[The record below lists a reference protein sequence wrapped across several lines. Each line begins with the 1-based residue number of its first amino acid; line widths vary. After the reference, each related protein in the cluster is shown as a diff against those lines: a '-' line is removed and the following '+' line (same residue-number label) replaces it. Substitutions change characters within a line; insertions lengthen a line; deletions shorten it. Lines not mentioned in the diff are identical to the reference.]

1 MEPGAPTQNNF
12 PGDVQKE
19 DDDYPTWMISSLATI
34 LVVTI
39 SGDIFGNLLVIT
51 SVFRNKK
58 LRKAGNAFVVS
69 LAVADLLVACYPYP
83 LVLLAIF
90 NRGWRMGHIHCQLSG
105 FFMGLSVISSV
116 FNITGIAVNR
126 YCYICHHSCYSR
138 LFSNTSTVIYVGL
151 VWTLALVA
159 ILPNLFVGSLRYDP
173 RVFSCT
179 FSQSVSSFYTLAVVI
194 FHFFLPIS
202 VVSFCYFRIWMT
214 VLNIRHRVKPSRNIQ
229 VQTWPYSIHSFV
241 TMFIV
246 FVLFAVCWGPLNI
259 IGLLVALNP
268 HLGDSIP
275 HWFFVASYFM
285 AYFNSCLNAVVY
297 GALNKNFRREYKRIM
312 LNIFQ
317 MA

>member
-1 MEPGAPTQNNF
+1 MEEERTTQRNISEELK
-12 PGDVQKE
+12 DE
-19 DDDYPTWMISSLATI
+19 DDEYPTWAVSTLTTI

-39 SGDIFGNLLVIT
+39 SGDIVGNLLVIT

-90 NRGWRMGHIHCQLSG
+90 NHGWRMGHLHCQLSG

-126 YCYICHHSCYSR
+126 YCYICHSSWYNR
-138 LFSNTSTVIYVGL
+138 LFSNTSTICYVGL
-151 VWTLALVA
+151 VWVLALAA

-173 RVFSCT
+173 RIFSCT
-179 FSQSVSSFYTLAVVI
+179 FAQSVSSHYTIAVVI
-194 FHFFLPIS
+194 FHFFLPIG
-202 VVSFCYFRIWMT
+202 VVSYCYLRIWVL
-214 VLNIRHRVKPSRNIQ
+214 VLNIRHRVKPDRHLQ
-229 VQTWPYSIHSFV
+229 HQTWPYNIHGFI
-241 TMFIV
+241 TMFVV

-259 IGLLVALNP
+259 IGLTVAIYP
-268 HLGDSIP
+268 PLGDSIP
-275 HWFFVASYFM
+275 RWLFVASYFM

-297 GALNKNFRREYKRIM
+297 GALNRNFRREYKKIL

-317 MA
+317 LA

>member
-1 MEPGAPTQNNF
+1 
-12 PGDVQKE
+12 
-19 DDDYPTWMISSLATI
+19 MISSLTTI

-51 SVFRNKK
+51 SVVRNKK

-69 LAVADLLVACYPYP
+69 LAVADLLVACYPFP

-105 FFMGLSVISSV
+105 FFMGLSLISSV

-126 YCYICHHSCYSR
+126 YCYICHRSYYSR
-138 LFSNTSTVIYVGL
+138 LFSNTSTILYVGL
-151 VWTLALVA
+151 VWTLALAA

-179 FSQSVSSFYTLAVVI
+179 FSQSVNSFYTLAIVI

-202 VVSFCYFRIWMT
+202 VVSFCYLRIWTT
-214 VLNIRHRVKPSRNIQ
+214 VLNIRHRVKPTRNVQ
-229 VQTWPYSIHSFV
+229 VQTCAYSIHSFI

-259 IGLLVALNP
+259 IGLLVALSP
-268 HLGDSIP
+268 HLEESIP
-275 HWFFVASYFM
+275 CWFFVASYFM

-297 GALNKNFRREYKRIM
+297 GALNKNFRREYKRII
-312 LNIFQ
+312 LKIFQ
-317 MA
+317 IT

>member
-1 MEPGAPTQNNF
+1 MALQGAPTHS
-12 PGDVQKE
+12 PE
-19 DDDYPTWMISSLATI
+19 DDNDDYPTWMVSTLTTI

-39 SGDIFGNLLVIT
+39 SGDILGNLLVIT
-51 SVFRNKK
+51 SICRNKN
-58 LRKAGNAFVVS
+58 LRKAGNTFVVS

-90 NRGWRMGHIHCQLSG
+90 NRGWRLGPIHCQLSG

-126 YCYICHHSCYSR
+126 YCYICHRGSYSR
-138 LFSNTSTVIYVGL
+138 VFSNTSTVLYIGL
-151 VWTLALVA
+151 VWTLALAA

-179 FSQSVSSFYTLAVVI
+179 FSQSVSSLYTIAVVFI
-194 FHFFLPIS
+194 HFFLPIT
-202 VVSFCYFRIWMT
+202 VVSFCYLRIWIT
-214 VLNIRHRVKPSRNIQ
+214 VLIVHDRVKPARNLQ
-229 VQTWPYSIHSFV
+229 DHAWPHSIHSFI

-259 IGLLVALNP
+259 IGLLVAFHPPLA
-268 HLGDSIP
+268 DAIP
-275 HWFFVASYFM
+275 RWLFVASYFM

-297 GALNKNFRREYKRIM
+297 GALNKNFRREYKKIM
-312 LNIFQ
+312 LSIFQ
-317 MA
+317 LT

>member
-1 MEPGAPTQNNF
+1 MEPGTPTQKNSS
-12 PGDVQKE
+12 GDLQE
-19 DDDYPTWMISSLATI
+19 EEDDYPTWMVSTLTTI

-39 SGDIFGNLLVIT
+39 SGDILGNLLVIT

-58 LRKAGNAFVVS
+58 LRRAGNAFVVS

-126 YCYICHHSCYSR
+126 YCYICHRSCYSR
-138 LFSNTSTVIYVGL
+138 LFSNASTIFYVGL
-151 VWTLALVA
+151 VWMLALAA

-179 FSQSVSSFYTLAVVI
+179 FSQSVSSLYTVAIVI
-194 FHFFLPIS
+194 FHFFLPIG
-202 VVSFCYFRIWMT
+202 VVSFCYLRIWIT
-214 VLNIRHRVKPSRNIQ
+214 VLTVRHRVKPARN
-229 VQTWPYSIHSFV
+229 VQGQMWPYSIHSFI

-246 FVLFAVCWGPLNI
+246 FALFAVCWGPLNI
-259 IGLLVALNP
+259 IGLLVAFNP
-268 HLGDSIP
+268 TLRIP
-275 HWFFVASYFM
+275 HWLFVASYFM
-285 AYFNSCLNAVVY
+285 AYFNSCLNALVY
-297 GALNKNFRREYKRIM
+297 GALNQNFRREYKRII
-312 LNIFQ
+312 LSVFQ
-317 MA
+317 LD

>member
-1 MEPGAPTQNNF
+1 MDQITTKQ
-12 PGDVQKE
+12 
-19 DDDYPTWMISSLATI
+19 TI
-34 LVVTI
+34 LGDLEEEHNEYPIFVVSTMTTVLIITI
-39 SGDIFGNLLVIT
+39 SGDIVGNLLVIT

-83 LVLLAIF
+83 LILLAVF
-90 NRGWRMGHIHCQLSG
+90 NQGWNMGPLHCQLSG
-105 FFMGLSVISSV
+105 FFMGLSVMGSV

-126 YCYICHHSCYSR
+126 YCYICHSTLYHR
-138 LFSNTSTVIYVGL
+138 IFSNTSTVCYVGL
-151 VWTLALVA
+151 VWALALAA
-159 ILPNLFVGSLRYDP
+159 IVPNLFVGSLRYDP

-179 FSQSVSSFYTLAVVI
+179 FSQSVSSFYTIVVVI

-202 VVSFCYFRIWMT
+202 VVSYCYLRIWVL
-214 VLNIRHRVKPSRNIQ
+214 VLNIRHRVRSDRSLRS
-229 VQTWPYSIHSFV
+229 QTWPYNIHSFI
-241 TMFIV
+241 TMFVV

-259 IGLLVALNP
+259 IGLTVAIHP
-268 HLGDSIP
+268 SLGDSVP
-275 HWFFVASYFM
+275 SWLFVASYFM

-297 GALNKNFRREYKRIM
+297 GALNKNFRREYKKIM